1 MPKLIVTTREGE
13 TRTVEAQSGLT
24 VMEAIRDNGFDELL
38 ALCGGCCS
46 CATCHV
52 HVDPKFA
59 HLLPPLSADEDD
71 LLDSSDDRN
80 ETSRLSCQIPFTD
93 ELDGLEVTIAEE
105 D

>member
-1 MPKLIVTTREGE
+1 MPKLIVVTRSGE
-13 TRTVEAQSGLT
+13 ERAVEADAGLT

-52 HVDPKFA
+52 HVDPAFA
-59 HLLPPLSADEDD
+59 DQLPPLSEDEDD
-71 LLDSSDDRN
+71 LLESSSHRS
-80 ETSRLSCQIPFTD
+80 ETSRLSCQIPFT
-93 ELDGLEVTIAEE
+93 EALDGLKVRIAEE

>member
-1 MPKLIVTTREGE
+1 MPRLVVTNREGATSE
-13 TRTVEAQSGLT
+13 IEVGEGLT

-52 HVDPKFA
+52 VVDPAFA
-59 HLLPPLSADEDD
+59 DKLPKISEDEDD
-71 LLDSSDDRN
+71 LLESSDHRVA
-80 ETSRLSCQIPFTD
+80 TSRLSCQIPLTAD
-93 ELDGLEVTIAEE
+93 LDGLHVTIAPE